1 MAEKDSTVDLE
12 EKGDLEGGD
21 LPDFYPSHGLTS
33 KEAEG
38 LLAQWGRNELVEET
52 TPSWMVFLQQLYAP
66 MPIMI
71 WIAIVIE
78 AAIQNW
84 PDMGVLLAIQF
95 INATIGWY
103 EITKAGNA
111 IAALKA
117 SLKPMA
123 TVKRDDKWQN
133 IDAAIVVPGD
143 LALLG
148 AGSAIPADCAI
159 NQGRLEVDQSALTGE
174 SLPVTMKDGDQPKM
188 GSTAVRGEVEATV
201 CATGMNTFFGKT
213 AAMLNTGNEL
223 GSLQKILLRLM
234 IILVVLSVT
243 LCLTAFIFL
252 MVSGIDFKES
262 ISFTVVVL
270 VASIPIAIEIVTTAT
285 LAIGSR
291 ALSEHGAIVSNL
303 QAIEGMA
310 GMNILC
316 SDKTGTLTLNKMVI
330 QDDCPTYTPDQNQ
343 YTVLQ
348 AAALAAKWKEPP
360 RDALDTLTLG
370 SADLDSLSQYEQID
384 FLPFDPSVKRT
395 EGTLKGPDGKVFKT
409 TKGAPQ
415 IIAKLL
421 SDTPENKKIQN
432 QVAEKVNEL
441 AARGIRAL
449 AVAKTRDDSD
459 DWMMLGILTFL
470 DPPRPDTKDT
480 IERAM
485 ELGVDVKMITGDH
498 GVIAKETCRQLG
510 MGTNVQGTEGIPSLD
525 ENGNAPKD
533 LGKILGDR
541 ILEAD
546 GFAEVFP
553 EHKFLLVEAF
563 RQQGFATGMTGDG
576 VNDAPALKRADIGIA
591 VAGATDAARAA
602 ADIVLTGEGLSVVIT
617 AIILARQIF
626 KRIQAF
632 INYRIAATLQLL
644 FFFAIEVLAFRPVD
658 YTPSAEDLTAGGG
671 DPALYE
677 EWPFFF
683 QIPVLLLLLITVLND
698 GTLISIGYDRA
709 IPNKRP
715 DKWNLKVLWTMS
727 IVLGVVACGSS
738 LLLLWLAL
746 DSWNLSGVVQ
756 SIGLPGMYYGQIT
769 MSMYLKISVSDF
781 LTLFAS
787 RTYPGPFWSQRP
799 GIALLCGASASL
811 LLSTLLA
818 CFLPGGQ
825 MDHVPIEGL
834 VRSDFKWWPLII
846 WGYCVVFW
854 FIQDGAK
861 VLGYYLLYKFDIFGS
876 VSGAAINM
884 KHANTVQ
891 DQPQARKSV
900 AVVENKLFIR
910 KIDHAIEEIEKA
922 KKADP
927 SQAGGLDPLLS
938 ELKEM
943 RKDIQQLALQPKAA
957 AAARSSVARRASQFT
972 NKEGTAGLNS
982 ARTSTVARRSVAR
995 ASAADAR
1002 VSLTQMDGS
1011 STFIMDDNTSG
1022 MVAGIRQNLSNI
1034 SDKNIARAVEQALDA
1049 VEQAAVNVHDV
1060 VDTANNTTT

>member
-1 MAEKDSTVDLE
+1 MAEKDSAVDLE
-12 EKGDLEGGD
+12 EKGDLEGD
-21 LPDFYPSHGLTS
+21 DYSTS
-33 KEAEG
+33 IHH
-38 LLAQWGRNELVEET
+38 QVEET
-52 TPSWMVFLQQLYAP
+52 IPSWKVFLQQLYAP

-71 WIAIVIE
+71 WVAIIIE

-95 INATIGWY
+95 INATIGCY

-123 TVKRDDKWQN
+123 TVKRDDKWHN
-133 IDAAIVVPGD
+133 IDAGIVVPGD

-148 AGSAIPADCAI
+148 AGSAIPADRAI
-159 NQGRLEVDQSALTGE
+159 NKGRFEVDQSALTGE
-174 SLPVTMKDGDQPKM
+174 SFP
-188 GSTAVRGEVEATV
+188 VEATV
-201 CATGMNTFFGKT
+201 CATGMHTFFGKT

-234 IILVVLSVT
+234 VILVGLSVT
-243 LCLTAFIFL
+243 LCVTSFIFL

-270 VASIPIAIEIVTTAT
+270 VASTPIAIEIVTTAT

-316 SDKTGTLTLNKMVI
+316 SDKTGTLTLNKMMI
-330 QDDCPTYTPDQNQ
+330 QDDCLTYSPDQNQ

-360 RDALDTLTLG
+360 RDALDTQTLG

-384 FLPFDPSVKRT
+384 FLPFDPSIKRT

-421 SDTPENKKIQN
+421 SDK
-432 QVAEKVNEL
+432 VAEKVNKL
-441 AARGIRAL
+441 ASRGIRAL
-449 AVAKTRDDSD
+449 AVAKTKEGSD
-459 DWMMLGILTFL
+459 EWMILGILTFL
-470 DPPRPDTKDT
+470 DPPRPDTKET

-510 MGTNVQGTEGIPSLD
+510 MGTNVQGIDGIPPLD
-525 ENGNAPKD
+525 ENGDPLKD

-591 VAGATDAARAA
+591 VAGATDAVRAA

-617 AIILARQIF
+617 AIIMARQIF

-632 INYRIAATLQLL
+632 INYRIATTLQLL
-644 FFFAIEVLAFRPVD
+644 FFFWIEVLVFRPDD

-671 DPALYE
+671 DPTV
-677 EWPFFF
+677 
-683 QIPVLLLLLITVLND
+683 PVLLLLLITVLND
-698 GTLISIGYDRA
+698 GTLISISYDKA

-715 DKWNLKVLWTMS
+715 DKWNLK
-727 IVLGVVACGSS
+727 
-738 LLLLWLAL
+738 
-746 DSWNLSGVVQ
+746 
-756 SIGLPGMYYGQIT
+756 IT
-769 MSMYLKISVSDF
+769 MSMYMKISVPDS
-781 LTLFAS
+781 LTLFSS
-787 RTYPGPFWSQRP
+787 RTDPGPFWSQAP
-799 GIALLCGASASL
+799 GMALLCGASASL

-818 CFLPGGQ
+818 CLLPNGE
-825 MDHVPIEGL
+825 MDEVPIEGL
-834 VRSDFKWWPLII
+834 DACK
-846 WGYCVVFW
+846 VF
-854 FIQDGAK
+854 
-861 VLGYYLLYKFDIFGS
+861 GYYILYKFDIFGS

-884 KHANTVQ
+884 KHANTVGEMS
-891 DQPQARKSV
+891 QARKSV
-900 AVVENKLFIR
+900 AVVENKLE
-910 KIDHAIEEIEKA
+910 AW
-922 KKADP
+922 
-927 SQAGGLDPLLS
+927 DPLLG
-938 ELKEM
+938 ELKQM
-943 RKDIQQLALQPKAA
+943 RQDINQLALQPKAA

-972 NKEGTAGLNS
+972 QKEA
-982 ARTSTVARRSVAR
+982 
-995 ASAADAR
+995 
-1002 VSLTQMDGS
+1002 
-1011 STFIMDDNTSG
+1011 FIMDDNTSG
-1022 MVAGIRQNLSNI
+1022 MVAGIRQNLINI
-1034 SDKNIARAVEQALDA
+1034 SDKNVARAVEQALEA
-1049 VEQAAVNVHDV
+1049 AEQAAVNVHDV

>member
-1 MAEKDSTVDLE
+1 MGVETKDSTVDLE
-12 EKGDLEGGD
+12 EKGDLVGD
-21 LPDFYPSHGLTS
+21 ALPDFYPSKGLTS
-33 KEAEG
+33 AEAEN
-38 LLAQWGRNELVEET
+38 LLAQWGRNELIEET
-52 TPSWMVFLQQLYAP
+52 IPSWKVFLMQLYAP

-71 WIAIVIE
+71 WIAIIIE

-133 IDAAIVVPGD
+133 IDAGGVVPGD

-159 NQGRLEVDQSALTGE
+159 NKGRLEVDQSALTGE

-188 GSTAVRGEVEATV
+188 GSTATRGEVEATV
-201 CATGMNTFFGKT
+201 CSTGMNTFFGKT

-234 IILVVLSVT
+234 VILVGLSVT
-243 LCLTAFIFL
+243 LCVSAFIFL
-252 MVSGIDFKES
+252 MVMGQDFKES

-330 QDDCPTYTPDQNQ
+330 QDDCPTYSPDQNQ

-370 SADLDSLSQYEQID
+370 SADLDSLEQYEQID
-384 FLPFDPSVKRT
+384 FLPFDPSIKRT
-395 EGTLKGPDGKVFKT
+395 EGTLKGPDGKIFKT

-421 SDTPENKKIQN
+421 SDTPENQKVKDM
-432 QVAEKVNEL
+432 VAEKVNEL
-441 AARGIRAL
+441 ATRGIRAL
-449 AVAKTRDDSD
+449 AVAKTKDDSD
-459 DWMMLGILTFL
+459 EWIMLGILTFL
-470 DPPRPDTKDT
+470 DPPRPDTKET

-510 MGTNVQGTEGIPSLD
+510 MGTNVQGTEGIPPLD
-525 ENGNAPKD
+525 ENGDPPKN

-617 AIILARQIF
+617 AIIMARQIF

-644 FFFAIEVLAFRPVD
+644 FFFWIEVFAFRPEE
-658 YTPSAEDLTAGGG
+658 YEPSPEGLTAGGG
-671 DPALYE
+671 DPDLYE
-677 EWPFFF
+677 EWPYFF
-683 QIPVLLLLLITVLND
+683 QVPVLLLLLITVLND
-698 GTLISIGYDRA
+698 GTLISIGYDKA

-727 IVLGVVACGSS
+727 IVLGAVACGSS
-738 LLLLWLAL
+738 LLLLWLML
-746 DSWNLSGVVQ
+746 DSWNLNGVVQ
-756 SIGLPGMYYGQIT
+756 SIGLPGLYYGQIT
-769 MSMYLKISVSDF
+769 ISMYLKISVSDF
-781 LTLFAS
+781 LTLFSS
-787 RTYPGPFWSQRP
+787 RTYPGPFWSQAP
-799 GIALLCGASASL
+799 GTALLCGASASL

-818 CFLPGGQ
+818 CFLPNGD
-825 MDHVPIEGL
+825 MDEVPIEGL
-834 VRSDFKWWPLII
+834 VRADFKWWPLII
-846 WGYCVVFW
+846 WAYCIVFW
-854 FIQDGAK
+854 FIQDACK
-861 VLGYYLLYKFDIFGS
+861 VLGYYILYKFDIFGS

-884 KHANTVQ
+884 KHANTVT
-891 DQPQARKSV
+891 DMPQARKSI
-900 AVVENKLFIR
+900 AVVENRLFIR
-910 KIDHAIEEIEKA
+910 KIDAAIESVEKA
-922 KKADP
+922 TKADP
-927 SQAGGLDPLLS
+927 KLEGEFGEILS
-938 ELKEM
+938 ELRTM
-943 RKDIQQLALQPKAA
+943 RADVQHLALNPKSAPG
-957 AAARSSVARRASQFT
+957 ARSSVAARASQMSQVVRDPT
-972 NKEGTAGLNS
+972 TGLSEARSSTA
-982 ARTSTVARRSVAR
+982 ARRSSVAR
-995 ASAADAR
+995 QSVMNGANSEAFILDQQTEGR
-1002 VSLTQMDGS
+1002 VS
-1011 STFIMDDNTSG
+1011 N
-1022 MVAGIRQNLSNI
+1022 IRSAIQDVH
-1034 SDKNIARAVEQALDA
+1034 DKNLAREIELALDA

-1060 VDTANNTTT
+1060 VDTAHGTST